1 MLQHCV
7 QQQQSVLCTGA
18 PGPTGQMETTPQQH
32 GSSTTPR
39 RPCKP
44 TKTNPPG
51 YPTRTTATHLQED
64 VRRQQQGGH
73 VYCIVLAVQLK
84 SAPYRPQLVKGVRC
98 RQRQLQLLCACARPR
113 PVPLC
118 VANGVNGRVER

>member
-1 MLQHCV
+1 MLPASTLIRIEPGIMNVCRSNKKRRPQWVLQHCV

-73 VYCIVLAVQLK
+73 VYCVVLAVQLK
-84 SAPYRPQLVKGVRC
+84 SAPYRP
-98 RQRQLQLLCACARPR
+98 
-113 PVPLC
+113 
-118 VANGVNGRVER
+118 